1 MSQGHDAVI
10 LYVED
15 EIDTRD
21 AVTFAL
27 KNQGYRV
34 FGVANGQTALD
45 YLRSS
50 PPPCLIL
57 LDLMVPVMDGW
68 QFMAV
73 RARDPNLMSIPV
85 VIVSAHT
92 SIQRQ
97 TTPLKAA
104 GYLTKPIDVDLLF
117 ETVRKY
123 C

>member
-1 MSQGHDAVI
+1 MSPAHGKVI

-21 AVTFAL
+21 AVSFAL
-27 KNQGYRV
+27 EDQGYSV
-34 FGVANGQTALD
+34 FGAANGQTALD

-57 LDLMVPVMDGW
+57 LDLMVPVLDGW

-73 RARDPNLMSIPV
+73 RAREPALMSIPV
-85 VIVSAHT
+85 IIVSAHM

-104 GYLTKPIDVDLLF
+104 GYLTKPIDMDVLL
-117 ETVRKY
+117 ETVRRY

>member
-1 MSQGHDAVI
+1 MSPVHDQVI

-21 AVTFAL
+21 AVSFAL
-27 KNQGYRV
+27 EQQGFRV

-50 PPPCLIL
+50 PAPCLIL
-57 LDLMVPVMDGW
+57 LDLMVPVLDGW

-73 RARDPNLMSIPV
+73 RARDPELMAIPV
-85 VIVSAHT
+85 VIVSAHM

-104 GYLTKPIDVDLLF
+104 GYLTKPIDMDLLF
-117 ETVRKY
+117 STVRKY

>member
-1 MSQGHDAVI
+1 VI

-27 KNQGYRV
+27 QQEGFTV
-34 FGVANGQTALD
+34 FGAANGQTALD
-45 YLRSS
+45 YLRSN

-68 QFMAV
+68 QFMAE
-73 RARDPNLMSIPV
+73 RARHPELLTIPV
-85 VIVSAHT
+85 VVVSAHLT
-92 SIQRQ
+92 IQRQ
-97 TTPLKAA
+97 ATALKAA
-104 GYLTKPIDVDLLF
+104 GYLTKPIDMGQLIA
-117 ETVRKY
+117 TVRRY

>member
-1 MSQGHDAVI
+1 VSPAQSKMI

-21 AVTFAL
+21 AVTVVLEQEGF
-27 KNQGYRV
+27 RV
-34 FGVANGQTALD
+34 FGAANGQTALD
-45 YLRSS
+45 YLRSN

-73 RARDPNLMSIPV
+73 RARDPGLISIPV
-85 VIVSAHT
+85 VIVSAHM

-104 GYLTKPIDVDLLF
+104 GYLTKPIDMELLVA
-117 ETVRKY
+117 TVRKY

>member
-1 MSQGHDAVI
+1 MI

-27 KNQGYRV
+27 EHEGFTV

-45 YLRSS
+45 YLRSN

-68 QFMAV
+68 QFMAE
-73 RARDPNLMSIPV
+73 RARDPDLLAIPV
-85 VIVSAHT
+85 VVVSAHP
-92 SIQRQ
+92 SVQRQ
-97 TTPLKAA
+97 TAPLKAA
-104 GYLTKPIDVDLLF
+104 GYLTKPIDMEQLVA
-117 ETVRKY
+117 TVRKY

>member
-1 MSQGHDAVI
+1 MSSPQRHVI

-27 KNQGYRV
+27 QHEGFNV
-34 FGVANGQTALD
+34 FGAANGQTALD
-45 YLRSS
+45 YLRSN

-73 RARDPNLMSIPV
+73 RARDPDLLAIPV
-85 VIVSAHT
+85 VIVSAHM

-104 GYLTKPIDVDLLF
+104 GYLTKPIDMERLIA
-117 ETVRKY
+117 TVRKY

>member
-1 MSQGHDAVI
+1 MSQPQRHVI

-15 EIDTRD
+15 DIDTRD
-21 AVTFAL
+21 AVTFSL
-27 KNQGYRV
+27 QQEGFTV

-45 YLRSS
+45 YLRSN

-68 QFMAV
+68 QFMAE
-73 RARDPNLMSIPV
+73 RARDPDLLAIPV

-104 GYLTKPIDVDLLF
+104 GYLTKPIDMEQLIA
-117 ETVRKY
+117 TVGKY

>member
-1 MSQGHDAVI
+1 MPRARGDMI

-15 EIDTRD
+15 DIDTRD
-21 AVTFAL
+21 VVSLAL
-27 KNQGYRV
+27 EEQGYGV
-34 FGVANGQTALD
+34 LGVANGQTALD

-73 RARDPNLMSIPV
+73 RARDPDLMAIPV
-85 VIVSAHT
+85 VIVSAHA

-104 GYLTKPIDVDLLF
+104 GYLTKPIDMDLLF